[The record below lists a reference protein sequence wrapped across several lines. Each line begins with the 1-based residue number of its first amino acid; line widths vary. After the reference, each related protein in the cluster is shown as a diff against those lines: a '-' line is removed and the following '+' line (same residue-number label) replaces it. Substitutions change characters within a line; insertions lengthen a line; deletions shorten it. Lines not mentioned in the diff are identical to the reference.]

1 MDIFSFTS
9 IIVILIITVGSYLIF
24 TDSVEGRAKIILIVF
39 VAVFGIMLFASLSI
53 FKSYNELIDSPIPAN
68 SEKSITASQLGSV
81 SAKYSISTW
90 IYIND
95 WNTNFGSVK
104 NVISYSRGTP
114 PASGNDNTNFIVQL
128 TGNINDLEI
137 KIPLYD
143 PNSQTASYTY
153 NTVTVN
159 NISIQKW
166 VNIIVCVDTN
176 NTDVYINGKLVS
188 STTYSTPA
196 AQPTNQS
203 TLYFAKDGRGFNG
216 SISGS
221 RYYSKFLTPQDCWSI
236 YTDGFSNSL
245 LGSFMNRYNAS
256 IVFYKDRQTINEINF
271 M

>member
-1 MDIFSFTS
+1 M
-9 IIVILIITVGSYLIF
+9 VGSYLIF

-68 SEKSITASQLGSV
+68 VEKIVTASELGSV

-104 NVISYSRGTP
+104 NLISYSRGTP
-114 PASGNDNTNFIVQL
+114 SESETNNTNFIIQL
-128 TGNINDLEI
+128 TGNTNDLEI
-137 KIPLYD
+137 KIPLY
-143 PNSQTASYTY
+143 NSTDSSETYTY
-153 NTVTVN
+153 NTITVN

-166 VNIIVCVDTN
+166 VNIIVCVDSN

-188 STTYSTPA
+188 STTYTTPA

-203 TLYFAKDGRGFNG
+203 TLYFAKGGQGFNG

-221 RYYSKFLTPQDCWSI
+221 RYYNKFLTPQDCWTI